1 RAGRQRA
8 DDARPAR
15 AREPDYA
22 CAVTPGFHVS
32 RDLLTP
38 ALRHL
43 ARKISDKKPILEA
56 MGLALVSVT
65 QRAFNDP
72 SLRPAPWPARR
83 GGANP
88 LLKRSG
94 LLWKS
99 PRIVALDGQS
109 VTVGTDRPYAAY
121 HQFGTRPYM
130 IRPRSKRALFWPG
143 AAHPVRHA
151 RHPGLP
157 ARPFFP
163 FDSSGRMM
171 DRARECVRAAAAAK
185 LRAML

>member
-1 RAGRQRA
+1 MQ
-8 DDARPAR
+8 
-15 AREPDYA
+15 
-22 CAVTPGFHVS
+22 VKLVIS

-38 ALRHL
+38 ALRQM
-43 ARKISDKKPILEA
+43 ARKVSDKKPILEA

-65 QRAFNDP
+65 RRAFNDP

-83 GGANP
+83 GGDGARP

-99 PRIVALDGQS
+99 ARITGLDGRS
-109 VTVGTDRPYAAY
+109 VTVGTDRPYAAA
-121 HQFGTRPYM
+121 HQFGTDPYT
-130 IRPRSKRALFWPG
+130 IRPKSKRALFWPG
-143 AAHPVRHA
+143 AAHPVRSV

-171 DRARECVRAAAAAK
+171 ARARDNVRAAAAAK
-185 LRAML
+185 INAMLPR